1 MAIKQSSATR
11 YMAVIRYTILII
23 ATVVSLFPFI
33 WMLIAA
39 TNSNVA
45 INSGTMTFGD
55 QLMVNLE
62 HLFDPELGFAKAIV
76 NSAIIAA
83 ITTVCALL
91 VSSAAGYGFEIFRSK
106 KRDFVFGV
114 LLVSMMVPFCALM
127 IPLYRLFG
135 TFGSM
140 GFDDEGNPL
149 APWKWLGL
157 DTYFSVIMPLVA
169 TAFLIFLFRQN
180 TKSFPKDILE
190 AARIDGLSEIAIFF
204 KMYFPVMRPTYA
216 AAAIITF
223 MGSWNNFLWPLVA
236 LQSPEMRTVPL
247 VLSTMGSSYTPD
259 YGMIMCGIVIATL
272 PTAAIFF
279 LMQKYFVAGM
289 VGAVK

>member
-1 MAIKQSSATR
+1 MKQSHYNTTIT
-11 YMAVIRYTILII
+11 VIRYSVLSFAAFI
-23 ATVVSLFPFI
+23 SLFPFI

-45 INSGTMTFGD
+45 INSGSMMIGSE
-55 QLMVNLE
+55 LGNNLTK
-62 HLFDPELGFAKAIV
+62 LFNPELGFTKAIF
-76 NSAIIAA
+76 NSAIIAL
-83 ITTVCALL
+83 ITTFFALL
-91 VSSAAGYGFEIFRSK
+91 ISSAAGYGFEIFKSK
-106 KRDFVFGV
+106 KRDIVFGI

-127 IPLYRLFG
+127 VPLFRLFG
-135 TFGSM
+135 SFGSM
-140 GFDDEGNPL
+140 GFDDDGNPL

-157 DTYFSVIMPLVA
+157 DTYFAVVMPLVA

-180 TKSFPKDILE
+180 TKAFPKDILE

-236 LQSPEMRTVPL
+236 LQTPEMRTVPL
-247 VLSTMGSSYTPD
+247 VLSNMGSSYTPD
-259 YGMIMCGIVIATL
+259 FGMIMCGIVIATL

>member
-1 MAIKQSSATR
+1 MKQQQSYLAASI
-11 YMAVIRYTILII
+11 IRYTVLII
-23 ATVVSLFPFI
+23 ATVISLFPFV
-33 WMLIAA
+33 WMLIAT
-39 TNSNVA
+39 TNTTVE
-45 INSGTMTFGD
+45 INSGTMIPGSS
-55 QLMVNLE
+55 LMTNLE
-62 HLFDPELGFAKAIV
+62 HLFDPELGFARAIG
-76 NSAIIAA
+76 NSAIIAL
-83 ITTVCALL
+83 ITTFFALL
-91 VSSAAGYGFEIFRSK
+91 ISSAAGYGFEIFQSK
-106 KRDFVFGV
+106 KRDFVFY
-114 LLVSMMVPFCALM
+114 LLLISMMVPFCALM

-135 TFGSM
+135 TFGSVA
-140 GFDDEGNPL
+140 FDDAGNPA

-157 DTYFSVIMPLVA
+157 DSYFAVIMPLVA

-180 TKSFPKDILE
+180 TKAFPKDILE

-204 KMYFPVMRPTYA
+204 KVYIPVMRPTYA

-223 MGSWNNFLWPLVA
+223 MNSWNNFLWPLVA

-259 YGMIMCGIVIATL
+259 YGMIMCGVFIATV

-279 LMQKYFVAGM
+279 FMQKYFVAGM

>member
-1 MAIKQSSATR
+1 MKQSTVNTSFT
-11 YMAVIRYTILII
+11 VVRYTILII
-23 ATVVSLFPFI
+23 ATFVSLFPFV

-45 INSGTMTFGD
+45 INAGTMTFGD
-55 QLMVNLE
+55 QLMVNLKN
-62 HLFDPELGFAKAIV
+62 LFDPELGFARGLLNSAVLAIV
-76 NSAIIAA
+76 
-83 ITTVCALL
+83 TTFFALL
-91 VSSAAGYGFEIFRSK
+91 ISSAAGYGFEVFRSK
-106 KRDFVFGV
+106 KRDIVFGI

-135 TFGSM
+135 TFGTL
-140 GFDDEGNPL
+140 GFDDEGNPA
-149 APWKWLGL
+149 APWRWMGL
-157 DTYFSVIMPLVA
+157 DTYFAVVAPLVA

-223 MGSWNNFLWPLVA
+223 MSSWNNFLWPLVA
-236 LQSPEMRTVPL
+236 LQTPEMRTVPL
-247 VLSTMGSSYTPD
+247 VLSNMGSSYTPD

>member
-1 MAIKQSSATR
+1 MKQSHYNTT
-11 YMAVIRYTILII
+11 MTVIRYSILSFAAFI
-23 ATVVSLFPFI
+23 SLFPFI

-45 INSGTMTFGD
+45 INSGSMMIGSE
-55 QLMVNLE
+55 LGNNLTK
-62 HLFDPELGFAKAIV
+62 LFNPELGFTKAIF
-76 NSAIIAA
+76 NSAIIAL
-83 ITTVCALL
+83 ITTFFALL
-91 VSSAAGYGFEIFRSK
+91 ISSAAGYGFEIFKSK
-106 KRDFVFGV
+106 KRDIVFGI

-127 IPLYRLFG
+127 VPLFRLFG

-140 GFDDEGNPL
+140 GFDDDGNPL

-157 DTYFSVIMPLVA
+157 DTYFAVVMPLVA

-180 TKSFPKDILE
+180 TKAFPKDILE

-236 LQSPEMRTVPL
+236 LQTPEMRTVPL
-247 VLSTMGSSYTPD
+247 VLSNMGSSYTPD
-259 YGMIMCGIVIATL
+259 FGMIMCGIVIATL

>member
-1 MAIKQSSATR
+1 MKQSHYNTAMT
-11 YMAVIRYTILII
+11 VIRYSVLSFAAFI
-23 ATVVSLFPFI
+23 SLFPFI

-45 INSGTMTFGD
+45 INSGSMMIGSE
-55 QLMVNLE
+55 LGNNLTK
-62 HLFDPELGFAKAIV
+62 LFNPELGFTKAIF
-76 NSAIIAA
+76 NSAIIAL
-83 ITTVCALL
+83 ITTFFALL
-91 VSSAAGYGFEIFRSK
+91 ISSAAGYGFEIFKSK
-106 KRDFVFGV
+106 KRDIVFGI

-127 IPLYRLFG
+127 VPLFRLFG
-135 TFGSM
+135 SFGSM
-140 GFDDEGNPL
+140 GFDDDGNPL

-157 DTYFSVIMPLVA
+157 DTYFAVVMPLVA

-180 TKSFPKDILE
+180 TKAFPKDILE

-236 LQSPEMRTVPL
+236 LQTPEMRTVPL
-247 VLSTMGSSYTPD
+247 VLSNMGSSYTPD
-259 YGMIMCGIVIATL
+259 FGMIMCGIVIATL

>member
-1 MAIKQSSATR
+1 MKQSHYNTT
-11 YMAVIRYTILII
+11 MTVIRYSILSFAAFI
-23 ATVVSLFPFI
+23 SLFPFI

-45 INSGTMTFGD
+45 INSGSMMIGSE
-55 QLMVNLE
+55 LGNNLTK
-62 HLFDPELGFAKAIV
+62 LFNPELGFTKAIF
-76 NSAIIAA
+76 NSAIIAL
-83 ITTVCALL
+83 ITTFFALL
-91 VSSAAGYGFEIFRSK
+91 ISSAAGYGFEIFKSK
-106 KRDFVFGV
+106 KRDIVFGI

-127 IPLYRLFG
+127 VPLFRLFG

-140 GFDDEGNPL
+140 GFDDDGNPL

-157 DTYFSVIMPLVA
+157 DTYFAVVMPLVA

-180 TKSFPKDILE
+180 TKAFPKDILE

-236 LQSPEMRTVPL
+236 LQTPEMRTVPL
-247 VLSTMGSSYTPD
+247 VLSNMGSSYTPD
-259 YGMIMCGIVIATL
+259 FGMIMRGIVIATL

>member
-1 MAIKQSSATR
+1 MKQSHYNTAMT
-11 YMAVIRYTILII
+11 VIRYSVLSFAAFI
-23 ATVVSLFPFI
+23 SLFPFI

-45 INSGTMTFGD
+45 INSGSMMIGSE
-55 QLMVNLE
+55 LGNNLTK
-62 HLFDPELGFAKAIV
+62 LFNPELGFTKAIF
-76 NSAIIAA
+76 NSAIIAL
-83 ITTVCALL
+83 ITTFFALL
-91 VSSAAGYGFEIFRSK
+91 ISSAAGYGFEIFKSK
-106 KRDFVFGV
+106 KRDIVFGI

-127 IPLYRLFG
+127 VPLFRLFG
-135 TFGSM
+135 SFGSM
-140 GFDDEGNPL
+140 GFDDDGNPL

-157 DTYFSVIMPLVA
+157 DTYFAVVMPLVA

-180 TKSFPKDILE
+180 TKAFPKDILE

-204 KMYFPVMRPTYA
+204 KMYFPVMRPTYS

-236 LQSPEMRTVPL
+236 LQTPEMRTVPL
-247 VLSTMGSSYTPD
+247 VLSNMGSSYTPD
-259 YGMIMCGIVIATL
+259 FGMIMCGIVIATL

>member
-1 MAIKQSSATR
+1 MKQSHYNTT
-11 YMAVIRYTILII
+11 MTVIRYSILSFAAFI
-23 ATVVSLFPFI
+23 SLFPFI

-45 INSGTMTFGD
+45 INSGSMMIGSE
-55 QLMVNLE
+55 LGNNLTK
-62 HLFDPELGFAKAIV
+62 LFNPELGFTKAIF
-76 NSAIIAA
+76 NSAIIA
-83 ITTVCALL
+83 LL
-91 VSSAAGYGFEIFRSK
+91 ISSAAGYGFEIFKSK
-106 KRDFVFGV
+106 KRDIVFGI

-127 IPLYRLFG
+127 VPLFRLFG
-135 TFGSM
+135 SFGTM
-140 GFDDEGNPL
+140 GFDDDGNPL

-157 DTYFSVIMPLVA
+157 DTYFAVVMPLVA

-180 TKSFPKDILE
+180 TKAFPKDILE

-236 LQSPEMRTVPL
+236 LQTPEMRTVPL
-247 VLSTMGSSYTPD
+247 VLSNMGSSYTPD
-259 YGMIMCGIVIATL
+259 FGMIMCGIVIATL

>member
-1 MAIKQSSATR
+1 MKQSHYNTAMT
-11 YMAVIRYTILII
+11 VIRYSVLSFAAFI
-23 ATVVSLFPFI
+23 SLFPFI

-45 INSGTMTFGD
+45 INSGSMMIGSE
-55 QLMVNLE
+55 LGNNLTK
-62 HLFDPELGFAKAIV
+62 LFNPELGFTKAIF
-76 NSAIIAA
+76 NSAIIAL
-83 ITTVCALL
+83 ITTFFALL
-91 VSSAAGYGFEIFRSK
+91 ISSAAGCGFEIFKSK
-106 KRDFVFGV
+106 KRDIVFGI

-127 IPLYRLFG
+127 VPLFRLFG
-135 TFGSM
+135 SFGTM
-140 GFDDEGNPL
+140 GFDDDGNPL

-157 DTYFSVIMPLVA
+157 DTYFAVVMPLVA

-180 TKSFPKDILE
+180 TKAFPKDILE

-236 LQSPEMRTVPL
+236 LQTPEMRTVPL
-247 VLSTMGSSYTPD
+247 VLSNMGSSYTPD
-259 YGMIMCGIVIATL
+259 FGMIMCGIVIATL

>member
-1 MAIKQSSATR
+1 M
-11 YMAVIRYTILII
+11 
-23 ATVVSLFPFI
+23 
-33 WMLIAA
+33 
-39 TNSNVA
+39 
-45 INSGTMTFGD
+45 
-55 QLMVNLE
+55 
-62 HLFDPELGFAKAIV
+62 
-76 NSAIIAA
+76 
-83 ITTVCALL
+83 
-91 VSSAAGYGFEIFRSK
+91 SSAAGYGFEIFRSK
-106 KRDFVFGV
+106 KRDIVFGI

-135 TFGSM
+135 TFGSL

-149 APWKWLGL
+149 APWKWMGP
-157 DTYFSVIMPLVA
+157 DSYFAVVIPLVA

-180 TKSFPKDILE
+180 TKAFPKDILE

-204 KMYFPVMRPTYA
+204 KVYFPVMRPTYA

-247 VLSTMGSSYTPD
+247 VLSNMGSSYTPD
-259 YGMIMCGIVIATL
+259 YGMIMCGIVFATL

>member
-1 MAIKQSSATR
+1 MKQSQVNAS
-11 YMAVIRYTILII
+11 MSVLRYTILII
-23 ATVVSLFPFI
+23 AAFVSLFPFV

-45 INSGTMTFGD
+45 INAGTMTIGD
-55 QLMVNLE
+55 QLMTNLSN
-62 HLFDPELGFAKAIV
+62 LFNPDLGFTKAIV
-76 NSAIIAA
+76 NSAWIAL
-83 ITTVCALL
+83 ITTVLALI

-106 KRDFVFGV
+106 KRDLVFGI

-140 GFDDEGNPL
+140 GFDDAGNPV

-180 TKSFPKDILE
+180 TKAFPKDILE

-204 KMYFPVMRPTYA
+204 NSNL
-216 AAAIITF
+216 
-223 MGSWNNFLWPLVA
+223 GSG
-236 LQSPEMRTVPL
+236 T
-247 VLSTMGSSYTPD
+247 
-259 YGMIMCGIVIATL
+259 
-272 PTAAIFF
+272 
-279 LMQKYFVAGM
+279 
-289 VGAVK
+289 

>member
-1 MAIKQSSATR
+1 
-11 YMAVIRYTILII
+11 
-23 ATVVSLFPFI
+23 
-33 WMLIAA
+33 
-39 TNSNVA
+39 
-45 INSGTMTFGD
+45 
-55 QLMVNLE
+55 
-62 HLFDPELGFAKAIV
+62 
-76 NSAIIAA
+76 
-83 ITTVCALL
+83 
-91 VSSAAGYGFEIFRSK
+91 
-106 KRDFVFGV
+106 
-114 LLVSMMVPFCALM
+114 MVPLF
-127 IPLYRLFG
+127 RLFG

-140 GFDDEGNPL
+140 GFDDDGNPL

-157 DTYFSVIMPLVA
+157 DTYFAVVMPLVA

-180 TKSFPKDILE
+180 TKAFPKDILE

-236 LQSPEMRTVPL
+236 LQTPEMRTVPL
-247 VLSTMGSSYTPD
+247 VLSNMGSSYTPD
-259 YGMIMCGIVIATL
+259 FGMIMCGIVIATL

>member
-1 MAIKQSSATR
+1 MKQSHYNTT
-11 YMAVIRYTILII
+11 MTVIRYSILSFAAFI
-23 ATVVSLFPFI
+23 SLFPFI

-45 INSGTMTFGD
+45 INSGSMMIGSE
-55 QLMVNLE
+55 LGNNLTK
-62 HLFDPELGFAKAIV
+62 LFNPELGFTKAIF
-76 NSAIIAA
+76 NSAIIAL
-83 ITTVCALL
+83 ITTFFALL
-91 VSSAAGYGFEIFRSK
+91 ISSAAGYGFEIFKSK
-106 KRDFVFGV
+106 KRDIVFGI

-127 IPLYRLFG
+127 VPLFRLFG
-135 TFGSM
+135 SFGTM
-140 GFDDEGNPL
+140 GFDDDGNPL

-157 DTYFSVIMPLVA
+157 DTYFAVVMPLVA

-180 TKSFPKDILE
+180 TKAFPKDILE

-236 LQSPEMRTVPL
+236 LQTPEMRTVPL
-247 VLSTMGSSYTPD
+247 VLSNMGSSYTPD
-259 YGMIMCGIVIATL
+259 FGMIMCGIVIATL

>member
-1 MAIKQSSATR
+1 MKQSHYNTT
-11 YMAVIRYTILII
+11 MTVIRYSILSFAAFI
-23 ATVVSLFPFI
+23 SLFPFI

-45 INSGTMTFGD
+45 INSGSMMIGSE
-55 QLMVNLE
+55 LGNNLTK
-62 HLFDPELGFAKAIV
+62 LFNPELGFTKAV
-76 NSAIIAA
+76 FNSAIIAL
-83 ITTVCALL
+83 ITTFFALL
-91 VSSAAGYGFEIFRSK
+91 ISSSAGYGFEIFKSK
-106 KRDFVFGV
+106 KRDIVFGI

-127 IPLYRLFG
+127 VPLFRLFG

-140 GFDDEGNPL
+140 GFDDDGNPL

-157 DTYFSVIMPLVA
+157 DTYFAVVMPLVA

-180 TKSFPKDILE
+180 TKAFPKDILE

-236 LQSPEMRTVPL
+236 LQTPEMRTVPL
-247 VLSTMGSSYTPD
+247 VLSNMGSSYTPD
-259 YGMIMCGIVIATL
+259 FGMIMCGIVIATL

>member
-1 MAIKQSSATR
+1 MKQSHYNTAMT
-11 YMAVIRYTILII
+11 VIRYSVLSFAAFI
-23 ATVVSLFPFI
+23 SLFPFI

-45 INSGTMTFGD
+45 INSGSMMIGSE
-55 QLMVNLE
+55 LGNNLTK
-62 HLFDPELGFAKAIV
+62 LFNPELGFTKAIF
-76 NSAIIAA
+76 NSAIIAL
-83 ITTVCALL
+83 ITTFFALL
-91 VSSAAGYGFEIFRSK
+91 ISSAAGYGFEIFKSK
-106 KRDFVFGV
+106 KRDIVFGI
-114 LLVSMMVPFCALM
+114 LLVSMMVTFCALM
-127 IPLYRLFG
+127 VPLFRLFG
-135 TFGSM
+135 SFGTM
-140 GFDDEGNPL
+140 GFDDDGNPL

-157 DTYFSVIMPLVA
+157 DTYFAVVMPLVA

-180 TKSFPKDILE
+180 TKAFPKDILE

-236 LQSPEMRTVPL
+236 LQTPEMRTVPL
-247 VLSTMGSSYTPD
+247 VLSNMGSSYTPD
-259 YGMIMCGIVIATL
+259 FGMIMCGIVIATL

>member
-1 MAIKQSSATR
+1 MKQSHYNTT
-11 YMAVIRYTILII
+11 MTVIRYSILSFAAFI
-23 ATVVSLFPFI
+23 SLFPFI

-45 INSGTMTFGD
+45 INSGSMMIGSE
-55 QLMVNLE
+55 LGNNLTK
-62 HLFDPELGFAKAIV
+62 LFNPELGFTKAIF
-76 NSAIIAA
+76 NSAIIAL
-83 ITTVCALL
+83 ITTFFALL
-91 VSSAAGYGFEIFRSK
+91 ISSAAGYGFEIFKSK
-106 KRDFVFGV
+106 KRDIVFGI

-127 IPLYRLFG
+127 VPLFRLFG

-140 GFDDEGNPL
+140 GFDDDGNPL

-157 DTYFSVIMPLVA
+157 DTYFAVVIPLVA

-180 TKSFPKDILE
+180 TKAFPKDILE

-236 LQSPEMRTVPL
+236 LQTPEMRTVPL
-247 VLSTMGSSYTPD
+247 VLSNMGSSYTPD
-259 YGMIMCGIVIATL
+259 FGMIMCGIVIATL

>member
-1 MAIKQSSATR
+1 MKQSHYNTT
-11 YMAVIRYTILII
+11 MTVIRYSILSFAAFI
-23 ATVVSLFPFI
+23 SLFPFI

-45 INSGTMTFGD
+45 INSGSMMIGSE
-55 QLMVNLE
+55 LGNNLTK
-62 HLFDPELGFAKAIV
+62 LFNPELGFTKAV
-76 NSAIIAA
+76 FNSAIIAL
-83 ITTVCALL
+83 ITTFFALL
-91 VSSAAGYGFEIFRSK
+91 ISSAAGYGFEIFKSK
-106 KRDFVFGV
+106 KRDIVFGI

-127 IPLYRLFG
+127 VPLFRLFG

-140 GFDDEGNPL
+140 GFDDDGNPL

-157 DTYFSVIMPLVA
+157 DTYFAVVMPLVA

-180 TKSFPKDILE
+180 TKAFPKDILE

-236 LQSPEMRTVPL
+236 LQTPEMRTVPL
-247 VLSTMGSSYTPD
+247 VLSNMGSSYTPD
-259 YGMIMCGIVIATL
+259 FGMIMCGIVIATL

>member
-1 MAIKQSSATR
+1 MKQSHYNTT
-11 YMAVIRYTILII
+11 MTVIRYSILSFAAFI
-23 ATVVSLFPFI
+23 SLFPFI

-45 INSGTMTFGD
+45 INSGSMMIGSE
-55 QLMVNLE
+55 LGNNLTK
-62 HLFDPELGFAKAIV
+62 LFNPELGFTKAIF
-76 NSAIIAA
+76 NSAIIAL
-83 ITTVCALL
+83 ITTFFALL
-91 VSSAAGYGFEIFRSK
+91 ISSAAGYGFEIFKSK
-106 KRDFVFGV
+106 KRDIVFGI

-127 IPLYRLFG
+127 VPLFRLFG

-140 GFDDEGNPL
+140 GFDDDGNSL

-157 DTYFSVIMPLVA
+157 DTYFAVVMPLVA

-180 TKSFPKDILE
+180 TKAFPKDILE

-236 LQSPEMRTVPL
+236 LQTPEMRTVPL
-247 VLSTMGSSYTPD
+247 VLSNMGSSYTPD
-259 YGMIMCGIVIATL
+259 FGMIMCGIVIATL

>member
-1 MAIKQSSATR
+1 MKQSHYNTAMT
-11 YMAVIRYTILII
+11 VIRYSVLSFAAFI
-23 ATVVSLFPFI
+23 SLFPFI

-45 INSGTMTFGD
+45 INSGSMMIGSE
-55 QLMVNLE
+55 LGNNLTK
-62 HLFDPELGFAKAIV
+62 LFNPELGFTKAIF
-76 NSAIIAA
+76 NSAIIAL
-83 ITTVCALL
+83 ITTFFALL
-91 VSSAAGYGFEIFRSK
+91 ISSAAGYGFEIFKSK
-106 KRDFVFGV
+106 KRDIVFGI

-127 IPLYRLFG
+127 VPLFRLFG
-135 TFGSM
+135 SFGTM
-140 GFDDEGNPL
+140 GFDDDGNPL

-157 DTYFSVIMPLVA
+157 DTYFAVVMPLVA

-180 TKSFPKDILE
+180 TKAFPKDILE

-236 LQSPEMRTVPL
+236 LQTPEMRTVPL
-247 VLSTMGSSYTPD
+247 VLSNMGSSYTPD
-259 YGMIMCGIVIATL
+259 FGIIMCGIVIATL

>member
-1 MAIKQSSATR
+1 MKHSR
-11 YMAVIRYTILII
+11 YNFAVTFIRYAILIFASCI
-23 ATVVSLFPFI
+23 SLFPFV

-45 INSGTMTFGD
+45 INSGAMTFGSE
-55 QLMVNLE
+55 LGNNMSK
-62 HLFDPELGFAKAIV
+62 LFNPELGFTRAV
-76 NSAIIAA
+76 GNSAIIAL
-83 ITTVCALL
+83 ITTFFALL
-91 VSSAAGYGFEIFRSK
+91 ISSAAGYGFEIFKSK
-106 KRDFVFGV
+106 KRDILFGV

-140 GFDDEGNPL
+140 GFDDDGNPL

-157 DTYFSVIMPLVA
+157 DTYFAVVMPLVA

-180 TKSFPKDILE
+180 TKAFPKDILE

-223 MGSWNNFLWPLVA
+223 MTSWNNFLWPLVA
-236 LQSPEMRTVPL
+236 LQTPEMRTVPL
-247 VLSTMGSSYTPD
+247 VLSNMGSSYTPD
-259 YGMIMCGIVIATL
+259 FGMIMCGIVIATL

>member
-1 MAIKQSSATR
+1 MKQSHYNTAMT
-11 YMAVIRYTILII
+11 VIRYSVLSFAAFI
-23 ATVVSLFPFI
+23 SLFPFI

-45 INSGTMTFGD
+45 INSGSMMIGSE
-55 QLMVNLE
+55 LGNNLTK
-62 HLFDPELGFAKAIV
+62 LFNPELGFTKAIF
-76 NSAIIAA
+76 NSAIIAL
-83 ITTVCALL
+83 ITTFFALL
-91 VSSAAGYGFEIFRSK
+91 ISSAAGYGFEIFKSK
-106 KRDFVFGV
+106 KRDIVFGI

-127 IPLYRLFG
+127 VPLFRLFG
-135 TFGSM
+135 SFGTM
-140 GFDDEGNPL
+140 GFDDDGNPL
-149 APWKWLGL
+149 TPWKWLGL
-157 DTYFSVIMPLVA
+157 DTYFAVVMPLVA

-180 TKSFPKDILE
+180 TKAFPKDILE

-236 LQSPEMRTVPL
+236 LQTPEMRTVPL
-247 VLSTMGSSYTPD
+247 VLSNMGSSYTPD
-259 YGMIMCGIVIATL
+259 FGMIMCGIVIATL

>member
-1 MAIKQSSATR
+1 
-11 YMAVIRYTILII
+11 
-23 ATVVSLFPFI
+23 
-33 WMLIAA
+33 
-39 TNSNVA
+39 
-45 INSGTMTFGD
+45 
-55 QLMVNLE
+55 
-62 HLFDPELGFAKAIV
+62 
-76 NSAIIAA
+76 
-83 ITTVCALL
+83 
-91 VSSAAGYGFEIFRSK
+91 
-106 KRDFVFGV
+106 
-114 LLVSMMVPFCALM
+114 MMVPFCALM
-127 IPLYRLFG
+127 VPLFRLFG
-135 TFGSM
+135 SFGTM
-140 GFDDEGNPL
+140 GFDDDGNPL

-157 DTYFSVIMPLVA
+157 DTYFAVVMPLVA

-180 TKSFPKDILE
+180 TKAFPKDILE

-236 LQSPEMRTVPL
+236 LQTPEMRTVPL
-247 VLSTMGSSYTPD
+247 VLSNMGSSYTPD
-259 YGMIMCGIVIATL
+259 FGMIMCGIVIATL

>member
-1 MAIKQSSATR
+1 MKQSHYNTAMT
-11 YMAVIRYTILII
+11 VIRYSVLSFAAFI
-23 ATVVSLFPFI
+23 SLFPFI

-45 INSGTMTFGD
+45 INSGSMMIGSE
-55 QLMVNLE
+55 LGNNLTK
-62 HLFDPELGFAKAIV
+62 LFNPELGFTKAIF
-76 NSAIIAA
+76 NSAIIAL
-83 ITTVCALL
+83 ITTFFALL
-91 VSSAAGYGFEIFRSK
+91 ISSAAGYGFEIFKSK
-106 KRDFVFGV
+106 KRDIVFGI

-127 IPLYRLFG
+127 VPLFRLFG
-135 TFGSM
+135 SFGTM

-157 DTYFSVIMPLVA
+157 DTYFAVVMPLVA

-180 TKSFPKDILE
+180 TKAFPKDILE

-236 LQSPEMRTVPL
+236 LQTPEMRTVPL
-247 VLSTMGSSYTPD
+247 VLSNMGSSYTPD
-259 YGMIMCGIVIATL
+259 FGMIMCGIVIATL

>member
-1 MAIKQSSATR
+1 MKQSHYNTT
-11 YMAVIRYTILII
+11 MTVIRYSILSFAAFI
-23 ATVVSLFPFI
+23 SLFPFI

-45 INSGTMTFGD
+45 INSGSMMIGSE
-55 QLMVNLE
+55 LGNNLTK
-62 HLFDPELGFAKAIV
+62 LFNPELGFTKAIF
-76 NSAIIAA
+76 NSAIIAL
-83 ITTVCALL
+83 ITTFFALL
-91 VSSAAGYGFEIFRSK
+91 ISSAAGYGFEIFKSK
-106 KRDFVFGV
+106 KRDIVFGI

-127 IPLYRLFG
+127 VPLFRLFG

-140 GFDDEGNPL
+140 GFDDDGNPL

-157 DTYFSVIMPLVA
+157 DTYFAVVMPLVA

-180 TKSFPKDILE
+180 TKAFPKDILE

-236 LQSPEMRTVPL
+236 LQTPEMRTVPL
-247 VLSTMGSSYTPD
+247 VLSNMGSSYTPD
-259 YGMIMCGIVIATL
+259 FGMIMCGIVIATL

-289 VGAVK
+289 VGAVI